1 MKRLSLAFLILALLA
16 AACQQQPTTVE
27 EATSP
32 DVVSPSPPP
41 VEATVQVVD
50 SSRGRILADAGGR
63 TVYVFMNDTEG
74 TSICYD
80 ACEQRWPPLVV
91 TGEPQAGKASRPIFS
106 RPHPAGTEAHRWST
120 TAIPFITSRATLPPV
135 TPTVR
140 ASAMSGSWFRQRA
153 SRSVPRGPL
162 DGRAGSA
169 VCTAEVL

>member
-91 TGEPQAGKASRPIFS
+91 TGEPQAGEGVQADLLTTSPRRDGSTQVVYNGHPLYHFS
-106 RPHPAGTEAHRWST
+106 GDSAPGDTNGQGFGDVWFVVSPEGE
-120 TAIPFITSRATLPPV
+120 PV
-135 TPTVR
+135 
-140 ASAMSGSWFRQRA
+140 
-153 SRSVPRGPL
+153 RS
-162 DGRAGSA
+162 
-169 VCTAEVL
+169 

>member
-91 TGEPQAGKASRPIFS
+91 TGEPQAGEGVQADLLTTSARRDGS
-106 RPHPAGTEAHRWST
+106 TQVVYNGHPLYNYSGDSAPGDTNGQGFGDVWFVVSPEGE
-120 TAIPFITSRATLPPV
+120 PV
-135 TPTVR
+135 
-140 ASAMSGSWFRQRA
+140 
-153 SRSVPRGPL
+153 RS
-162 DGRAGSA
+162 
-169 VCTAEVL
+169 